1 MPIPAGSTLPE
12 EPKMTPLPAD
22 VYEVDIED
30 IDEEIKPSPWKNE
43 DGSDQPDIHQ
53 FKIIMNVQDDP
64 FNGRKIISWV
74 RASLRTGTK
83 SKRPTLPQFLLA
95 VTGESFG
102 TEDRSKITAD
112 FLNSLIGGK
121 LRVST
126 QIEKA
131 KNSDNEYTVVTSF
144 LPSKRAA

>member
-1 MPIPAGSTLPE
+1 
-12 EPKMTPLPAD
+12 MTPLPAD